1 MAYTDE
7 ADDWQVLCID
17 SFGAGLGLAA
27 MFFVFDFF
35 SEKADITARFR
46 LSAFG
51 SGIGGSSAG
60 WALPGLSDW
69 SALDCKRP
77 FSALTLHQCTATV
90 ATATVGVGANVGP
103 CLISAIT
110 QSGVSL
116 FEDQDAGGLSGGLS
130 AGAYALAGTWKFTK
144 AVSNRPVLPISA

>member
-1 MAYTDE
+1 MGFTDE
-7 ADDWQVLCID
+7 ADDWQVLCIS
-17 SFGAGLGLAA
+17 SFGAGLLLAA
-27 MFFVFDFF
+27 QFFVFDFF
-35 SEKADITARFR
+35 SEKADITGRFR

-60 WALPGLSDW
+60 WVLPRLSDW

-77 FSALTLHQCTATV
+77 FSAQKLHQCAATV
-90 ATATVGVGANVGP
+90 ATATVDVGANIGP

-110 QSGVSL
+110 PTGVSL

-130 AGAYALAGTWKFTK
+130 AGAYALAGTRKFTK
-144 AVSNRPVLPISA
+144 VVANRPILPISA